1 MGKKLTSYKDG
12 DRVKIMRINAG
23 HGALVNL
30 INLGLNIGN
39 IVEIG
44 RKSNMKGPVI
54 VSYQGTEVAIGYG
67 LATKIIAEIA

>member
-1 MGKKLTSYKDG
+1 MAKRLTSYKEG
-12 DRVKIMRINAG
+12 DKIKIIRIDAG

>member
-44 RKSNMKGPVI
+44 RKSNMKGPVV
-54 VSYQGTEVAIGYG
+54 VSYHGTEVAIGYG

>member
-1 MGKKLTSYKDG
+1 MGKRLTSYKEG
-12 DRVKIMRINAG
+12 DRVKITKIDAG
-23 HGALVNL
+23 HGALINL

-67 LATKIIAEIA
+67 LATKIIAEIT